1 MEQSR
6 KDALKKKYWY
16 FFSARDWIDKFIFR
30 KLINQQR
37 WELEKVL
44 IGKVNSVLDLGCG
57 SHSDIGYFKK
67 KIDRTVGVDLFLP
80 SLNISQKNQLHHE
93 YHKMDI
99 LNAAEYF
106 GENSFDCVVALDVI
120 EHLEKADGL
129 RLLKQMEIIARKK
142 VIIFTPNGFLEQK
155 PFDGNEWQRHISGWE
170 VDEMRQLGFEI
181 IGINGW
187 KALRGERA
195 KITIRPISFWKRIS
209 YLSGLFV
216 TKNPKFAFQIL
227 CIKNL

>member
-6 KDALKKKYWY
+6 KDAFKKKYWY
-16 FFSARDWIDKFIFR
+16 FFSARDRIDKFIFGN
-30 KLINQQR
+30 LVNQQR
-37 WELEKVL
+37 WELEKAL
-44 IGKVNSVLDLGCG
+44 IGNVNSVLDLGCG

-80 SLNISQKNQLHHE
+80 SLNISKKNQLHHE
-93 YHKMDI
+93 YHQMDI

-106 GENSFDCVVALDVI
+106 GEDSFDCVVALDVI

-129 RLLKQMEIIARKK
+129 RLLEQMKIIARKK
-142 VIIFTPNGFLEQK
+142 VIIFTPNGFLEQE

-170 VDEMRQLGFEI
+170 VDEMREMGFEI

-209 YLSGLFV
+209 YLTGLYV